1 MFEAADAARVR
12 AARRPG
18 AKPYAGAF
26 AGEWTLRNPRNAREP
41 GSETVPRETLRW
53 SDWANALNGQRLV
66 SWVREEV
73 FPFHAGIA
81 AEGVTDFMA
90 DARLVIDEPTVLSQV
105 VSHVND
111 LHLEQVDADTKG
123 DLFEHVLGQIRQ
135 AGELGQFR
143 TPRHVIRALV
153 QLVDPRLGET
163 VHDPA
168 AGTAGFLVGAYDHIR
183 LANSSDAGIEE
194 IEADGKTVRRG
205 LGDTLSRAAVRQL
218 HEATFFGNDV
228 DPRMVRLATMNLTL
242 RGLDR
247 VRILRR
253 DALTRSLDRTAKAEL
268 GLPVQGFDVVLANP
282 PFSGRLDPDRI
293 VEDVKVG
300 RTRQTELLFLQ
311 YLLNHLKDGGRCG
324 VVVPEGVLFGST
336 GAHRE
341 LRRKLVE
348 NNRVEAVLSLPGG
361 VFNPYSGVKTSVLVF
376 RKGGATGRVMFLHAD
391 NDGFKLDANHDTPI
405 DDDDLPGLGLRV
417 PRPRGAMGRLE
428 RARSRDGLVRELV
441 VRRCGH
447 DPRRRLQPERR
458 AVSAAEPDDSGPS
471 RPAGDPRRMKAIENE
486 ILGEIDDLAAAVREA
501 VDGDDPAEL
510 VPLGE
515 AMRRWIAGGTPR
527 PRRSRRGAASDCWAS
542 RRRPQYRRPES
553 RQPGNYPASA
563 MGRAR
568 RFASTR
574 VTCSTPSSDPVL
586 EQGRPHR
593 SSPVQVLDR
602 IGPVAP
608 AARRR
613 SRFSGVYLLR
623 RRETVAFV
631 MSSVTGHGCPVQD
644 MKSTL
649 MSMPVPLPPLDEQ
662 RRIVDILNRTAR
674 IETLRARSAERLRE
688 FVPALFVKMFGD
700 PVENPMGWRTEPLG
714 GVILNGPQ
722 NGLYR
727 PKSAYGSGTPILRID
742 GFYEGRV
749 TDPARWQRVRLD
761 RATVKKFALR
771 KDDIVINRVNS
782 RPFLGKSAIIPDI
795 EEPTV
800 FESNMMRIGL
810 DPSQILPKFLIS
822 MLQIGSIKNQL
833 CVNAKEAI
841 NQSSINQP
849 DVLQLLVVAPP
860 LALQRRY
867 AEIVEVARAVARVRE
882 SSARTA
888 AALMAS
894 LVFKLLGER
903 WISGTHRA

>member
-1 MFEAADAARVR
+1 MPLTPALRRAIDRIRDYLFAGGYPDPAQNAEQLSFLIYFYMFEAADAARVR

-26 AGEWTLRNPRNAREP
+26 AGDWPLRNPRNAREP
-41 GSETVPRETLRW
+41 GVEAVPRETLRW

-73 FPFHAGIA
+73 FPFHAGTA

-194 IEADGKTVRRG
+194 IEADGKTVRHG

-253 DALTRSLDRTAKAEL
+253 DALTRSLNRTAKAEL

-282 PFSGRLDPDRI
+282 PFSERLDPDRI

-311 YLLNHLKDGGRCG
+311 YMLNHLKNGGRCG

-405 DDDDLPGLGLRV
+405 DDDDLPGLVSAFRD
-417 PRPRGAMGRLE
+417 RE
-428 RARSRDGLVRELV
+428 ARWGVWSE
-441 VRRCGH
+441 H
-447 DPRRRLQPERR
+447 DPETDWSENWWFADADTIRDADFNL
-458 AVSAAEPDDSGPS
+458 SAGRYRPQS
-471 RPAGDPRRMKAIENE
+471 RTTADHRDPLEILDELKAIENE
-486 ILGEIDDLAAAVREA
+486 IVGEIDDLAAAVREA
-501 VDGDDPAEL
+501 VD
-510 VPLGE
+510 
-515 AMRRWIAGGTPR
+515 T
-527 PRRSRRGAASDCWAS
+527 
-542 RRRPQYRRPES
+542 
-553 RQPGNYPASA
+553 
-563 MGRAR
+563 
-568 RFASTR
+568 
-574 VTCSTPSSDPVL
+574 
-586 EQGRPHR
+586 
-593 SSPVQVLDR
+593 
-602 IGPVAP
+602 
-608 AARRR
+608 
-613 SRFSGVYLLR
+613 
-623 RRETVAFV
+623 
-631 MSSVTGHGCPVQD
+631 
-644 MKSTL
+644 
-649 MSMPVPLPPLDEQ
+649 
-662 RRIVDILNRTAR
+662 
-674 IETLRARSAERLRE
+674 
-688 FVPALFVKMFGD
+688 
-700 PVENPMGWRTEPLG
+700 
-714 GVILNGPQ
+714 
-722 NGLYR
+722 
-727 PKSAYGSGTPILRID
+727 
-742 GFYEGRV
+742 
-749 TDPARWQRVRLD
+749 
-761 RATVKKFALR
+761 
-771 KDDIVINRVNS
+771 
-782 RPFLGKSAIIPDI
+782 
-795 EEPTV
+795 
-800 FESNMMRIGL
+800 
-810 DPSQILPKFLIS
+810 
-822 MLQIGSIKNQL
+822 
-833 CVNAKEAI
+833 
-841 NQSSINQP
+841 
-849 DVLQLLVVAPP
+849 
-860 LALQRRY
+860 
-867 AEIVEVARAVARVRE
+867 
-882 SSARTA
+882 
-888 AALMAS
+888 
-894 LVFKLLGER
+894 
-903 WISGTHRA
+903 